1 MDCREVQ
8 KFIYVYLDNEF
19 DDADRVEFDGH
30 LRHCDA
36 CRELVGEEKRF
47 KCFVRR
53 AVKPVCCPTSL
64 SAQISQG
71 LDEADAGRPFVRKA
85 YRAVPA
91 MAIGI
96 VITFLFWPAA
106 NSYTP
111 LVEESVKAHQ
121 ADLPNDVR
129 GSRDEIQRFLKPRV
143 NFHVALPLRT
153 TQRTRLIGARLSH
166 FRGRPAILYHY
177 LYGRRRITVVQ
188 FVGGE
193 SQFPQANAAYAET
206 QRIHYSLKRGYTV
219 AVYRYRG
226 VMHSVIGDL
235 NPGEMRQLIPI
246 RAVGQ

>member
-19 DDADRVEFDGH
+19 DDADRVEFDAH
-30 LRHCDA
+30 LQHCPD
-36 CRELVGEEKRF
+36 CRELVNEEKRF
-47 KCFVRR
+47 KCFVRKS
-53 AVKPVCCPTSL
+53 VKPVCCPSTL
-64 SAQISQG
+64 RDQITRG
-71 LDEADAGRPFVRKA
+71 LDVADSNRPFVSKA
-85 YRAVPA
+85 YRAMPA
-91 MAIGI
+91 MAIGL
-96 VITFLFWPAA
+96 VITFLFWPTA

-129 GSRDEIQRFLKPRV
+129 GSRDEIQRFLRPRV
-143 NFHVALPLRT
+143 KFRVALPLRNSGN
-153 TQRTRLIGARLSH
+153 TRLIGARLSY
-166 FRGRPAILYHY
+166 FRGRPAVLYHY
-177 LYGRRRITVVQ
+177 LHGNRRITVVQ

-193 SQFPQANAAYAET
+193 DQLPQPDAAYAAP

-246 RAVGQ
+246 RAVGR